1 MSEIPTITG
10 QCYTVPCAGDIADF
24 MIKGCANEITL
35 MNIPEAPDFLFLVDL
50 KRAADTSVWQGEGEF
65 SWDEFK
71 DRLSTHDFRNA
82 KDGAGFMPV
91 LMKPEQDCKLIY
103 PTNKAS
109 KPHHRGDVNIEAIT
123 SLVIDLDQPG
133 ALEKAESVFSG
144 YEYLVYSTHNY
155 TKDQPWKFRMVVRL
169 LEPILVD
176 NWPLCFEALKDCIK
190 LDPSCCNPSRF
201 YYYPSHNKNSEIDPV
216 TFHKRGSPISL
227 DQILS
232 LAGDKEALL
241 KDRPIKYRLS
251 ERAKPVQMINHFS
264 GKTVSRYD
272 AVSDEIDM
280 SWAAMSERHKFSID
294 TYRLAGS
301 NHNLAL
307 SITAR
312 EITKMGPKVDLRS
325 TLIFAFQ
332 VASAEGERGL
342 ESGNTMDELP
352 GMIIDG
358 MLKYAPEAYDKFE
371 KEHGVGLENWLHGLV
386 RLASICYTTEN
397 LPSQPSEKTTMGNYD
412 RDLKARQ
419 NDTKTEY
426 EVLKERHKPFLRDFI
441 KTGDIKALVK
451 LVLDHELKA
460 AQPKYPEIAKA
471 LVNYQIGYQS
481 AVLHKPSLDGWAVV
495 QQDLE
500 SLKRLFS
507 DKHLNADPQKITFAR
522 SAFLIESMTRI
533 PQEVVPKSPTP

>member
-1 MSEIPTITG
+1 
-10 QCYTVPCAGDIADF
+10 
-24 MIKGCANEITL
+24 

-50 KRAADTSVWQGEGEF
+50 KRATDTDVWAGEGEF

-71 DRLSTHDFRNA
+71 DRLSTHDFRKA

-91 LMKPEQDCKLIY
+91 LMKHEQECQLLY
-103 PTNKAS
+103 PKKEGA

-133 ALEKAESVFSG
+133 ALEKAELVFAG

-169 LEPILVD
+169 MEPILVD
-176 NWPLCFEALKDCIK
+176 NWPLCFEALKTRIE

-201 YYYPSHNKNSEIDPV
+201 YYYPSHNKNSDIDPV
-216 TFHKRGSPISL
+216 KFHKRGSPISL
-227 DQILS
+227 EQILS
-232 LAGDKEALL
+232 LAGEKKAAIVKEQ
-241 KDRPIKYRLS
+241 PIKYRLTS
-251 ERAKPVQMINHFS
+251 RINQVKSINHFS
-264 GKTVSRYD
+264 GKSVSRYD
-272 AVSDEIDM
+272 AVADEIDM
-280 SWAAMSERHKFSID
+280 SWATMSERHKFAID

-312 EITKMGPKVDLRS
+312 EIAKMGPKVDLKS
-325 TLIFAFQ
+325 TLLFAFQ
-332 VASAEGERGL
+332 VANVEGARGL
-342 ESGNTMDELP
+342 ESGNTMAELP

-358 MLKYAPEAYDKFE
+358 MLKYAPEAYEKFE
-371 KEHGVGLENWLHGLV
+371 KEHGSSLENWLNGLV
-386 RLASICYTTEN
+386 RWASISYTTEN
-397 LPSQPSEKTTMGNYD
+397 LPGKPSEKTTMGNYD
-412 RDLKARQ
+412 RDLKTRQ
-419 NDTKTEY
+419 NETKTEY
-426 EVLKERHKPFLRDFI
+426 EVLKERHKPYLRDFI
-441 KTGDIKALVK
+441 KTGDIKTLVK
-451 LVLDHELKA
+451 LVLQHELKA

-481 AVLHKPSLDGWAVV
+481 AVLHKPSLEGWTAI
-495 QQDLE
+495 QQDVE

-507 DKHLNADPQKITFAR
+507 DKHVDADPQKITFAR

-533 PQEVVPKSPTP
+533 PQEVVPKKSDEPTPV